1 MERAELSRVLRT
13 WLSGELGARS
23 AEPKLIS
30 ETDPARFMAA
40 FAEATAS
47 EADVFL
53 CDPHWGTTGKER
65 VTTLLQSSGQDP
77 RSHTSLGWLMIP
89 TGGSG
94 GRLQFA
100 RHDQDTIAAAV
111 RGFTQHFSLKQV
123 NAMGVLPLHHV
134 SGFMPWM
141 RCVLTG
147 GEYRHL
153 DWKAVEQGDLPDLPA
168 KPDGWVLSVVPT
180 QLERLLRQPLATEWL
195 AEFRIVFLGGAAAGG
210 GLLDRAAAAL
220 IPLAPGYGL
229 TETVA
234 MVTALRPEEF
244 LAGARSSG
252 RALPHAQ
259 VDLTSDGTISV
270 RGRSVF
276 RGYYPKWLTTETL
289 VTNDTGSF
297 DERGHLVVLGRKDG
311 VIISGGEKIQ
321 PAEVEAVLRDR
332 GGLTEVVVMGLADA
346 EWGQIVVAAY
356 PAVRQPD
363 QAKLQQVINSHLL
376 APQRPKRLIAMES
389 WPLTGPGKVNRA
401 EVARLVRS
409 SQEANTKPRSS

>member
-1 MERAELSRVLRT
+1 MDRAELARMLGSRRQDAG
-13 WLSGELGARS
+13 SK
-23 AEPKLIS
+23 EPILIS
-30 ETDPARFMAA
+30 ETGPERFMAV
-40 FAEATAS
+40 FAAAVGG

-53 CDPHWGTTGKER
+53 CDPHWGATGKTR
-65 VTTLLQSSGQDP
+65 VGSLLQTNSQNPASNP
-77 RSHTSLGWLMIP
+77 NHGWLMIP

-111 RGFTQHFSLKQV
+111 HGFTQHFSLKQV

-141 RCVLTG
+141 RCALTG

-153 DWKAVEQGDLPDLPA
+153 DWKAVEQGDLPELPA

-195 AEFRIVFLGGAAAGG
+195 AQFRIVFLGGAPAGG

-234 MVTALRPEEF
+234 MVTALRPGEF

-259 VDLTSDGTISV
+259 VDLTPDGTISV

-276 RGYYPKWLTTETL
+276 RGYYPQWQATEML
-289 VTNDTGSF
+289 VTNDTGRF

-321 PAEVEAVLRDR
+321 PAEVETVLRES
-332 GGLTEVVVMGLADA
+332 GGLTEVVVVGLPDPD
-346 EWGQIVVAAY
+346 WGQIVVAAY
-356 PAVRQPD
+356 PAARQPD
-363 QAKLQQVINSHLL
+363 LTKLNQVINSHLL
-376 APQRPKRLIAMES
+376 APQRPKQLMALES
-389 WPLTGPGKVNRA
+389 WPLTGAGKVNRA
-401 EVARLVRS
+401 EVARLVRA
-409 SQEANTKPRSS
+409 SQEANPKQRSS